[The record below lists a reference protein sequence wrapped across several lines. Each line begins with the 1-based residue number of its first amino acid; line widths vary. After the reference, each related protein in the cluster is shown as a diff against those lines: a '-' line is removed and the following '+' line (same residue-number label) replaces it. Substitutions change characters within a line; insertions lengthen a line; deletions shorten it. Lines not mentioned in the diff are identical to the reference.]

1 MIESIGSSESRMSP
15 YELYIQYQQYQQHQ
29 QYLKNG
35 NADRLNKLSEGPT
48 GASNQAKAPVGKDL
62 PGHPAQTHPSA
73 FLKRINEEEE
83 TQFNTSAPKQDSVG
97 GVIATGKTE
106 CQTCKNRK
114 YQDQSDDPGVSFQ
127 APAKI
132 NPKEAESVVRAHE
145 SEHVAREQSKASRQN
160 RQVISQSVILHS
172 AICPECGRVY
182 ISGGTTTTVTKA
194 KDQGNKFQIGES
206 DENNGLLLN
215 QNI

>member
-1 MIESIGSSESRMSP
+1 MIEPIGSSESRMSP
-15 YELYIQYQQYQQHQ
+15 YELYNQYLQDQQYQ

-48 GASNQAKAPVGKDL
+48 GASNQVKAPVGND
-62 PGHPAQTHPSA
+62 
-73 FLKRINEEEE
+73 
-83 TQFNTSAPKQDSVG
+83 TQFNRITPEQDKVG
-97 GVIATGKTE
+97 NIIATGKTE

-127 APAKI
+127 TPAKI
-132 NPKEAESVVRAHE
+132 SPEEAGSAVRAHE

-194 KDQGNKFQIGES
+194 KDQGNKFQVGEP